1 MTHIQ
6 RFASL
11 AATAA
16 LIAAA
21 PASAAQ
27 YKVDAAHSSVGFGVK
42 HLVGK
47 VKGQFKEFE
56 GTFSFDP
63 AKPKD
68 TTGKFVA
75 KTASISTE
83 NDKRDEHLK
92 SEDFFDAKKFPEL
105 VLEKIKLTPGK
116 GKNKYKLTGDLTMHG
131 VTKPITLDAE
141 YNGNAKD
148 PWGNNR
154 AGFSANGKLN
164 RKDYGIV
171 WNKTMDTG
179 SLMLGE
185 DIDLDLQV
193 EAIEEKGDAD
203 KKAEK
208 AVEAEA
214 KKSK

>member
-1 MTHIQ
+1 MTRFQ
-6 RFASL
+6 KFASL
-11 AATAA
+11 AVTAA
-16 LIAAA
+16 WIASSTAF
-21 PASAAQ
+21 AAQ
-27 YKVDAAHSSVGFGVK
+27 YKVDASHSSVGFAVK

-63 AKPKD
+63 AKP
-68 TTGKFVA
+68 TAATGRFVA

-83 NDKRDEHLK
+83 NAKRDEHLK

-105 VLEKIKLTPGK
+105 VLDKLKLSPAK
-116 GKNKYKLTGDLTMHG
+116 GKNKFKLTGELTMHG

-141 YNGNAKD
+141 YNGTAKD

-154 AGFSANGKLN
+154 AGFSASGKLN

-185 DIDLDLQV
+185 EVELDLQV
-193 EAIEEKGDAD
+193 EAIEEKGVDS
-203 KKAEK
+203 EP
-208 AVEAEA
+208 
-214 KKSK
+214 KKSN